1 MNGAPPR
8 PLSIYLV
15 AAEESG
21 DALGAAL
28 VRALRAAAG
37 GALTLAGVGGR
48 AMAAEGVVSPF
59 SDRRTRHRR
68 RQRHTGA
75 AAADLAAHSRNRG
88 RRCRG
93 ATRRAGDHRQPGFH
107 PPRGAPRARPR
118 AVDSDRRLCLAFGL
132 GLAVRPGARHARL
145 CRLRARDPAVRAG
158 GAPAPRRAALRLCG
172 PPTGRAPGRSPPRG
186 ARGRAPARSSRRW
199 CWSCPAAARAKYACC
214 LRSLAT
220 PSRA

>member
-59 SDRRTRHRR
+59 SIDELAIVGVSAIPARLPLILRRIRET
-68 RQRHTGA
+68 
-75 AAADLAAHSRNRG
+75 ADAVVA
-88 RRCRG
+88 
-93 ATRRAGDHRQPGFH
+93 
-107 PPRGAPRARPR
+107 ARPDVLVIIDSPDFTHR
-118 AVDSDRRLCLAFGL
+118 VARRVRRPCAVDSDRRLCLAFGL

-172 PPTGRAPGRSPPRG
+172 PPAG
-186 ARGRAPARSSRRW
+186 
-199 CWSCPAAARAKYACC
+199 
-214 LRSLAT
+214 
-220 PSRA
+220 